1 MRKVQLGKIVPV
13 ETRKTVSKKTEQ
25 LEEVTLWRIEI
36 SESDGIIAIIEELPE
51 ALKLWDTIP
60 AGVLK
65 TLEDRIKAVLD
76 DPTIAR

>member
-51 ALKLWDTIP
+51 ALKLWDKIP

-65 TLEDRIKAVLD
+65 TLEDRIKAVLE